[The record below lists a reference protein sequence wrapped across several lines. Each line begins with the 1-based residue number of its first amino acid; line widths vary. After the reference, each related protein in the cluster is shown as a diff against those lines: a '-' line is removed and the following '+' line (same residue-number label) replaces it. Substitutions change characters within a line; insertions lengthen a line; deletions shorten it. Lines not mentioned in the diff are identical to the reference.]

1 VNVLV
6 VFGNQVVSHALK
18 ELMATSNGNCHTE
31 AFCFTKKYSPE
42 KWLNF
47 QVIIT
52 DYLSLAKIPKE
63 CFDHA
68 KVLVMDTGLE
78 QETVVS
84 LFLTDR
90 ISGLIPA
97 DADVNTLSKA
107 INVVQKGEV
116 WINNTTVKSLLNRS
130 ITRKIKNAAK
140 FTERE
145 TAIVRL
151 VREGYRNKEIADFL
165 NISEQTVKSHLN
177 RVFRKLDVS
186 SRTEL
191 LAHTQELAI

>member
-1 VNVLV
+1 MHVLIA
-6 VFGNQVVSHALK
+6 FGNQVVSHAIRELIDKANK
-18 ELMATSNGNCHTE
+18 EYHVESLCT
-31 AFCFTKKYSPE
+31 TKPFAENIWDK
-42 KWLNF
+42 F
-47 QVIIT
+47 DIILT
-52 DYLSLAKIPKE
+52 DYLTLAKIPKE
-63 CFDHA
+63 RFDDC

-84 LFLTDR
+84 LFLTEK
-90 ISGLIPA
+90 ISGLISS
-97 DADVNTLSKA
+97 DADVATLSKA
-107 INVVQKGEV
+107 INVVHNGEL
-116 WINNTTVKSLLNRS
+116 WINNATLKSLLNRA
-130 ITRKIKNAAK
+130 ITRKVRDSAK

-145 TAIVRL
+145 TAIIRL

-191 LAHTQELAI
+191 LTHTKELAL

>member
-6 VFGNQVVSHALK
+6 AFGNQVVSHALK
-18 ELMATSNGNCHTE
+18 ELMAAYNGDCQIE
-31 AFCFTKKYSPE
+31 ALRPSEKLSPNRWCE
-42 KWLNF
+42 F
-47 QVIIT
+47 EVIIT
-52 DYLSLAKIPKE
+52 DYLTLAKIPKE
-63 CFDHA
+63 CFDHC
-68 KVLVMDTGLE
+68 KILVMDTGLE
-78 QETVVS
+78 QETIVS
-84 LFLTDR
+84 LFLTEK

-97 DADVNTLSKA
+97 DADVNILSKA
-107 INVVQKGEV
+107 ISVVRKGEM
-116 WINNTTVKSLLNRS
+116 WINNATVKSLLNRS
-130 ITRKIKNAAK
+130 ITRKVKNAAK

-145 TAIVRL
+145 AAIIRL

-191 LAHTQELAI
+191 LAHSKELAL

>member
-1 VNVLV
+1 MNVMV

-31 AFCFTKKYSPE
+31 AFSSAKKYSPE
-42 KWLNF
+42 KWRNF
-47 QVIIT
+47 EVIIT

-68 KVLVMDTGLE
+68 KILVMDTGLE

-84 LFLTDR
+84 LFLADK

-116 WINNTTVKSLLNRS
+116 WINDATVKSLLNRS

-145 TAIVRL
+145 TAIIRL